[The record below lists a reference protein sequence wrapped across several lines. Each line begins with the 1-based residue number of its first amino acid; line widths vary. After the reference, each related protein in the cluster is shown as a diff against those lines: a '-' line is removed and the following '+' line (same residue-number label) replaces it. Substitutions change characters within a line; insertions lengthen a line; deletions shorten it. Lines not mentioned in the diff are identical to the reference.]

1 MLTYIPVGII
11 KRTDWYVWVPMNKIC
26 EDEVYWWRPL
36 EDIEPDTRGIILF
49 AAYKE
54 IHSQGFQA
62 ASLSNILAHTGVTK
76 GALYHHF
83 PNKTALG
90 YAVIDEVIAQR
101 IHLSFIQPLEQFDNP
116 IDGFIELIRQ
126 SGETF
131 SITDI
136 NLGCPLTNLAQEMAP
151 IDEGFRTRLIDIYEE
166 WHQSIA
172 SVMTGAKKSGQII
185 DEVDPYTLAV
195 TIVATMEGALS
206 AAKVAQNLD
215 KLYHAGSGLIQYL
228 QLIRK
233 QQ

>member
-1 MLTYIPVGII
+1 MKDIY
-11 KRTDWYVWVPMNKIC
+11 DN
-26 EDEVYWWRPL
+26 EVYWWRSL
-36 EDIEPDTRGIILF
+36 DNVEPDTRGKILF
-49 AAYKE
+49 AAYRE
-54 IHSQGFQA
+54 IHSQGFRA

-83 PNKTALG
+83 PNKTELG

-101 IHLSFIQPLEQFDNP
+101 IYLSFIQPLQEFDNP
-116 IDGFIELIRQ
+116 IDGFIELIRRA
-126 SGETF
+126 GDTF

-151 IDEGFRTRLIDIYEE
+151 IDEGFRTRLIDIYEK

-172 SVMTGAKKSGQII
+172 DVMTEAKRSGNII
-185 DEVDPYTLAV
+185 DECDPHILAV
-195 TIVATMEGALS
+195 TIAATMEGALN
-206 AAKVAQNLD
+206 AAKVSQNLD
-215 KLYHAGSGLIQYL
+215 KLHFCGCGLIQYL